1 MVITKEWLESCLT
14 AEGAYTHAQV
24 LVLVEAGLI
33 PPFDKSFPPH
43 GWAKRI
49 IGKSLPDDLAQR
61 FHENRN
67 LYKTKRGYRVKVSPK
82 EQGEGNLSLF

>member
-1 MVITKEWLESCLT
+1 MLITKDWLESCMT

-49 IGKSLPDDLAQR
+49 IGKTLRDDLAER
-61 FHENRN
+61 FRENRK
-67 LYKTKRGYRVKVSPK
+67 LFRTKHGYKIK
-82 EQGEGNLSLF
+82 EKPEEEGQGSLF

>member
-1 MVITKEWLESCLT
+1 MLITKDWLESCMT

-43 GWAKRI
+43 GWAKQI
-49 IGKSLPDDLAQR
+49 IGKTLRDNLAER
-61 FHENRN
+61 FRENRK
-67 LYKTKRGYRVKVSPK
+67 LYKTKRGYRIK
-82 EQGEGNLSLF
+82 ERPDDEGQGSLF